1 MLYVVRDTYIFLLDQ
16 GGDSSRLLQRSSV
29 GRVALPKPAHVAPDV
44 PGDAFVVLEA
54 RIPAETAVAKD
65 PDRRTGAGVVVVIV
79 LVVVVEVV
87 VVVVHDV
94 VKVVV
99 GSHLL

>member
-1 MLYVVRDTYIFLLDQ
+1 MLLFVVVRDTYIFLLDQ

-29 GRVALPKPAHVAPDV
+29 GRVALPESAYVAPDV
-44 PGDAFVVLEA
+44 PGDALVVLEA

-65 PDRRTGAGVVVVIV
+65 PDRRTGAGVVVIV
-79 LVVVVEVV
+79 LVVVVE
-87 VVVVHDV
+87 VVVHDV